1 MNNAAK
7 IHLFSNNSK
16 IYSKNLNRFAKI
28 ILDNYYQQKKKT
40 DVTSS
45 KEYETFTTLVMGTGT
60 WVWVPVFMAIF
71 LLYS

>member
-40 DVTSS
+40 DVTC
-45 KEYETFTTLVMGTGT
+45 
-60 WVWVPVFMAIF
+60 
-71 LLYS
+71 

>member
-45 KEYETFTTLVMGTGT
+45 VVMGTGT

>member
-45 KEYETFTTLVMGTGT
+45 KEYETYTNTHVSYFFYLCSGIYLK
-60 WVWVPVFMAIF
+60 PK
-71 LLYS
+71 

>member
-16 IYSKNLNRFAKI
+16 IYSKNLNRYAKI
-28 ILDNYYQQKKKT
+28 ILDNCYQPKKKA

-45 KEYETFTTLVMGTGT
+45 KEYETFTNTRVSFFFYLCSGIYLK
-60 WVWVPVFMAIF
+60 PK
-71 LLYS
+71 

>member
-45 KEYETFTTLVMGTGT
+45 KEYETFTNTH
-60 WVWVPVFMAIF
+60 VWFFIY
-71 LLYS
+71 LCSGINKILNK

>member
-45 KEYETFTTLVMGTGT
+45 KVYETFTNSYVLFFTYLCSG
-60 WVWVPVFMAIF
+60 IN
-71 LLYS
+71 